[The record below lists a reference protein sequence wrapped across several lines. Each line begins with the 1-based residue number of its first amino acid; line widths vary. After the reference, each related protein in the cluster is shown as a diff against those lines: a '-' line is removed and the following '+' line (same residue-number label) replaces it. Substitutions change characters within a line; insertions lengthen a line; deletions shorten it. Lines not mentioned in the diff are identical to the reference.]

1 MDTRISA
8 DNPFGYDRYGYAWQ
22 QIPEAKANHLDFGCF
37 QGRFLESLK
46 AKRIGRL
53 VGVDISQDAVR
64 RAGEQYGQVEFIH
77 LEHTIRLPFEDNC
90 FTSVTL
96 MDVLEHVDR
105 QVELLKELRR
115 IMADD
120 GVLIVTVPGKYLF
133 SFLDMGNF
141 KFRFPRLHRWYYCR
155 KHSREEYE
163 RRYVSNPDGLIGD
176 VSAEKGFHEHF
187 NRQKLES
194 LLNGAGF
201 AVVSFDGSGFF
212 SRPIGIAGYLVQRIK
227 PLHKLLQKLIAIDAR
242 LFKSANLFC
251 RAQRIS

>member
-1 MDTRISA
+1 MDTRIEA
-8 DNPFGYDRYGYAWQ
+8 DNPYRYDRYGYAWHYVPADSQ
-22 QIPEAKANHLDFGCF
+22 AHLDFGS
-37 QGRFLESLK
+37 GRGSFPASLK

-64 RAGEQYGQVEFIH
+64 RAGEQYRQVEFVH
-77 LEHTIRLPFEDNC
+77 LKHTVGLPFEDNC

-96 MDVLEHVDR
+96 MDVLEHVAR

-115 IMADD
+115 VMADD
-120 GVLIVTVPGKYLF
+120 GVLIVTVPAKCLF

-155 KHSREEYE
+155 KHSREEYR

-187 NRQKLES
+187 TRRELKSLLES
-194 LLNGAGF
+194 AGF
-201 AVVSFDGSGFF
+201 AVINFDGSGFF
-212 SRPIGIAGYLVQRIK
+212 SRPIGVAGYFVQKIK
-227 PLHKLLQKLIAIDAR
+227 PLHKLLRKLMVIDAR

-251 RAQRIS
+251 SAQKVS